1 VPRALL
7 FDLDETLV
15 VEEEAV
21 AESFAATA
29 RAAAER
35 RLLDAATLAR
45 DARSCARELWRAAP
59 THPYCARIGISSWEG
74 LCCRFEGDGPQLEAL
89 RAWAPSYRRRA
100 WADALACQG
109 IDDPLLAEDLGERLA
124 AERRAR
130 HAVFDDAA
138 SALTSLGQSHALALV
153 TNGASCLQR
162 EKLAASGLGE
172 HFDAVVVSGDVGAGK
187 PDAAIFR
194 HALAAL
200 DASAGEAVMI
210 GDNLER
216 DVDGAIAVGL
226 EAVWINRRG
235 DPRPEDR
242 RRVVEIAT
250 LAELSAALAR

>member
-1 VPRALL
+1 
-7 FDLDETLV
+7 
-15 VEEEAV
+15 
-21 AESFAATA
+21 
-29 RAAAER
+29 
-35 RLLDAATLAR
+35 
-45 DARSCARELWRAAP
+45 
-59 THPYCARIGISSWEG
+59 
-74 LCCRFEGDGPQLEAL
+74 
-89 RAWAPSYRRRA
+89 
-100 WADALACQG
+100 
-109 IDDPLLAEDLGERLA
+109 
-124 AERRAR
+124 
-130 HAVFDDAA
+130 VFDDAA

-216 DVDGAIAVGL
+216 DVDGAIAAGL